1 MNAARWIYRTRQFWQ
16 TLDFGNLGLS
26 RTKRLADLEL
36 ARTILSAPLFILFNR
51 LQPSEQGHSLRVLQA
66 LQAQGE
72 NQPDLL
78 AAALLHDVGKI
89 RMPLRLW
96 ERVLI
101 VLVHPV
107 VQTNQSS
114 LRRYLAFFIKSLKI
128 TNKALLVAENHAAWG
143 AELAESAGASP
154 LTVSLIRRHQ
164 EIIPPTITPVTVE
177 DQLLRKLQ
185 TVDDEN

>member
-1 MNAARWIYRTRQFWQ
+1 MNAVRWSYRTRQFWQ
-16 TLDFGNLGLS
+16 ALELRNLGLS
-26 RTKRLADLEL
+26 RTKGLADLEQ
-36 ARTILSAPLFILFNR
+36 ARTVLSAPLFAIFNR
-51 LQPSEQGHSLRVLQA
+51 LQPSEQAHSLRVLQA

-101 VLVHPV
+101 VLVHPAE
-107 VQTNQSS
+107 QTNQSGW
-114 LRRYLAFFIKSLKI
+114 RRSFAKFIISLKI

-143 AELAESAGASP
+143 AEMAASAGASP

-164 EIIPPTITPVTVE
+164 EKLSPPNTLISLE
-177 DQLLRKLQ
+177 DQLLWKLQ

>member
-16 TLDFGNLGLS
+16 ALELRNLGLS
-26 RTKRLADLEL
+26 RKKDLTDLEQ
-36 ARTILSAPLFILFNR
+36 ARTVLSAPLFILFTR
-51 LQPSEQGHSLRVLQA
+51 LQPSEQAHSLRVLQA
-66 LQAQGE
+66 LQVEGE

-101 VLVHPV
+101 VLVHPAE
-107 VQTNQSS
+107 QTNQSGW
-114 LRRYLAFFIKSLKI
+114 RRSFARFIKSLKI

-143 AELAESAGASP
+143 AELAVSAGASP
-154 LTVSLIRRHQ
+154 LTISLIRRHQ
-164 EIIPPTITPVTVE
+164 EIIPPTTGSITLE

-185 TVDDEN
+185 TGDDEN

>member
-16 TLDFGNLGLS
+16 ALDIRNKGLS
-26 RTKRLADLEL
+26 RTKGFAELEQ
-36 ARTILSAPLFILFNR
+36 ARTVLSPPLYTLFNR
-51 LQPSEQGHSLRVLQA
+51 LQPSEQGHSLCVLQA

-89 RMPLRLW
+89 HMPLRLW

-101 VLVHPV
+101 VLVHPAE
-107 VQTNQSS
+107 QTNQTGW
-114 LRRYLAFFIKSLKI
+114 RRSFGKFIKSLQI

-143 AELAESAGASP
+143 AELAASAGAST
-154 LTVSLIRRHQ
+154 LTVSLICRHQ
-164 EIIPPTITPVTVE
+164 EILPPTTGSIPLE

-185 TVDDEN
+185 TIDDEN